1 MLASPLPQ
9 DDHFTLS
16 YIRQPGEEAEVIIGA
31 FERLGQ
37 PLVPRGKMTGWYLMV
52 GILGGAALSLFLNI
66 YRSLILLPAFGL
78 TPLIDVSNLILI
90 CLVPCLTVYVLMTLY
105 LRRESH
111 LQRTAM
117 MTRIRPDVT
126 VTVTISPEGVSWE
139 APGSMT
145 RLAWCKI
152 ADIDDRNGRIEFDCD
167 ATVHYIPA
175 HAFHNQQEQ
184 AAFLERV
191 RRLWQPLDPAKP

>member
-9 DDHFTLS
+9 DDHLTLS
-16 YIRQPGEEAEVIIGA
+16 YIRQPGEEAEVIAEA

-37 PLVPRGKMTGWYLMV
+37 PLVPRADKTTWYLMV

-90 CLVPCLTVYVLMTLY
+90 CLAPCLSVYVLMTLY
-105 LRRESH
+105 LRREAH

-126 VTVTISPEGVSWE
+126 VTVMVTPDGIAWE
-139 APGSMT
+139 TSCALV
-145 RLAWCKI
+145 RLGWSKI
-152 ADIDDRNGRIEFDCD
+152 ADIEDRNGRIEFDCD

>member
-9 DDHFTLS
+9 DDHFSLS
-16 YIRQPGEEAEVIIGA
+16 YVRQPGEEAEVLCEAHRRFG
-31 FERLGQ
+31 L
-37 PLVPRGKMTGWYLMV
+37 PLVARSGMTSWYLMI
-52 GILGGAALSLFLNI
+52 GIVGGAALSLFLNI
-66 YRSLILLPAFGL
+66 YRSLILLPAFGP

-90 CLVPCLTVYVLMTLY
+90 CFFPCLMVYVLMTLY
-105 LRRESH
+105 VRRENH

-117 MTRIRPDVT
+117 ATRIRPDAT
-126 VTVTISPEGVSWE
+126 VTVTISPQAIVWE
-139 APGSMT
+139 RSGAT
-145 RLAWCKI
+145 LQLAWAAIC
-152 ADIDDRNGRIEFDCD
+152 DIGERDGRIEFDSD

-191 RRLWQPLDPAKP
+191 RGLWQPLDPAKP

>member
-16 YIRQPGEEAEVIIGA
+16 YIRQPGEEAEVIAEA
-31 FERLGQ
+31 FQRLGQ
-37 PLVPRGKMTGWYLMV
+37 PLVPRRGMTGWYLTV
-52 GILGGAALSLFLNI
+52 GILGGAAISLFLHI
-66 YRSLILLPAFGL
+66 YRSLILLPAFGV

-90 CLVPCLTVYVLMTLY
+90 CFVPCLSVYVLMSLF
-105 LRRESH
+105 LRREAH

-126 VTVTISPEGVSWE
+126 VTVTVSPDGIAWETSCASTKLSW
-139 APGSMT
+139 S
-145 RLAWCKI
+145 KI
-152 ADIDDRNGRIEFDCD
+152 ADIDDRDGRIEFDSD

-175 HAFHNQQEQ
+175 HAFHNQQQQ
-184 AAFLERV
+184 AAFLERISG
-191 RRLWQPLDPAKP
+191 LWQPLESAKP